1 MDEVQQ
7 LMQDESLP
15 NPADSVTSGEA
26 TQAEA
31 PSQQEQSSEQTE
43 SQAQPETDA
52 ETAAA
57 DAPKPTSPPKPS
69 ESKQPQGSSKKA
81 TTRSPRA
88 SGRPN
93 TGKPNGRNGKTASAK
108 SAEKAEPA
116 GSRDLG
122 ELLDDFSNAHPDVLP
137 APEPEQGSENKA
149 EEAAPADL
157 WGLVG
162 EKLKAYSDG
171 NLSQEDQT
179 MLAQLGSQ
187 IKYDDYWYG
196 GKTIPGTEEVYDQ
209 EHHES
214 YTMTVERDG
223 KKGSVEVPKDV
234 AKQLMD
240 FAKDHP
246 ELVPEPE
253 PAPEPESTAGKQTA
267 TADAGSAGER
277 HQTHKDKPGKR
288 QRGEQ
293 RPLTGKP
300 ENPGTV
306 HPEIWQKLTSAQKW
320 AAADGFDR
328 IPRPESIPEEAWLFM
343 DDAAKWDYSYA
354 AHAKENGIALT
365 KLEASLPD
373 ASYWEAPEGT
383 DPRVWKQTAPSLKRR
398 SVNERSGLVPLA
410 KTNAQVKKE
419 KEEKEERDKA
429 AAAAEEAQRRE
440 AAVAAKEQQ
449 KQDRKAARQLWL
461 GKVATAPQRYT
472 AAART
477 QLARAN
483 EWINTPTGPQAEANA
498 AADADKANANEP
510 DQPAEQTT
518 LAERL
523 EQIRQAQAE
532 RERAEQAQAAADID
546 DKSEDDA
553 TDAEEATDTA
563 EAEDKA
569 EAAKVAKRKKL
580 SLRAAQMAVKERA
593 KRANDWLN
601 EK

>member
-162 EKLKAYSDG
+162 EKLKAYSEG
-171 NLSQEDQT
+171 SLSQEDQT

-234 AKQLMD
+234 AKKLMD

-246 ELVPEPE
+246 ELVPEPT
-253 PAPEPESTAGKQTA
+253 PEPEPKPDDNQTA

-277 HQTHKDKPGKR
+277 RQTGKDRPGKR

-300 ENPGTV
+300 VNPGTV
-306 HPEIWQKLTSAQKW
+306 PPEIWPDTTSAQKW

-328 IPRPESIPEEAWLFM
+328 IPRPESVSEEAWLFM
-343 DDAAKWDYSYA
+343 DDAAKWDY
-354 AHAKENGIALT
+354 AHAAYAQENGIVLT

-398 SVNERSGLVPLA
+398 SVNERSGLVPIA
-410 KTNAQVKKE
+410 KTDAQVKKE

-429 AAAAEEAQRRE
+429 AAAAAEVQR
-440 AAVAAKEQQ
+440 
-449 KQDRKAARQLWL
+449 KQDRKAARRQWL

-472 AAART
+472 DAART
-477 QLARAN
+477 QLAKAN

-498 AADADKANANEP
+498 AADAEEANEP
-510 DQPAEQTT
+510 DQPADPMT

-523 EQIRQAQAE
+523 EQVRQAQAE
-532 RERAEQAQAAADID
+532 QESLEAQAADDPD
-546 DKSEDDA
+546 DKLEDDS
-553 TDAEEATDTA
+553 TDAEDAADTA

-580 SLRAAQMAVKERA
+580 SLQAAQMAVKERA